1 MLIPVFNWNK
11 HYENKNIRRN
21 KYMSRE
27 VKYPN
32 FIGVSVDEEMLKK
45 LKELADLREST
56 VSQTVR
62 FIIKQSMSEPVKT
75 I

>member
-1 MLIPVFNWNK
+1 
-11 HYENKNIRRN
+11 
-21 KYMSRE
+21 MSRE

-32 FIGVSVDEEMLKK
+32 FIGVNVDGEMLKK

>member
-1 MLIPVFNWNK
+1 MLISNVDWNK
-11 HYENKNIRRN
+11 HYETKDFRRS

-45 LKELADLREST
+45 LKELADLKEST

>member
-1 MLIPVFNWNK
+1 
-11 HYENKNIRRN
+11 
-21 KYMSRE
+21 MSRE